1 MRSWGKSSTE
11 MAGLEGRV
19 LPVEGPWLAGGFG
32 LSPGRAI
39 SDMAEI
45 PFPQN
50 CDFPHCFYLTTG
62 KLLKG

>member
-1 MRSWGKSSTE
+1 MLLG
-11 MAGLEGRV
+11 
-19 LPVEGPWLAGGFG
+19 EGPWLAGGFG